1 MWDCVLINFG
11 NQRSSAPCAEAGVW
25 GVVLTTLFAVH
36 YDSFF
41 LSRSDEYVDRKSS
54 TRLRYEPSCE
64 ITSVEQSNAAKDLP
78 SARVTNRSLNL
89 ATQASI
95 NDLSV
100 NKPSALEVDSLVR
113 YCRTS
118 FLHSL
123 RQRRVS
129 VSHLVQLEVR
139 TLKHLQHANLSDQLG
154 SFRANNVRPN
164 DLT

>member
-1 MWDCVLINFG
+1 MTFWSTIGTKGVPHHVQKLASAALSWSHFSHLAITNLREPTR
-11 NQRSSAPCAEAGVW
+11 NVETQRIKPLWKQFVNPP
-25 GVVLTTLFAVH
+25 
-36 YDSFF
+36 
-41 LSRSDEYVDRKSS
+41 K
-54 TRLRYEPSCE
+54 
-64 ITSVEQSNAAKDLP
+64 QK
-78 SARVTNRSLNL
+78 SLNL
-89 ATQASI
+89 STQASSY
-95 NDLSV
+95 LSIHF
-100 NKPSALEVDSLVR
+100 SAARCQRLCQHHPCRRKRDHSHLEVNGFVC
-113 YCRTS
+113 YCCSS